1 MRAWVVLKQENGRG
15 THAAWF
21 ATIAAAG
28 SEKGVLVPEGEAEGL
43 KSLKHEDVGDD
54 ESGKD
59 LKERQVVR
67 SQRRQRSGS
76 SAAGTLPGSPDLLT
90 IPGVGPRNF
99 KKLVEKGF
107 EGVAQ
112 LKQLYRDKV

>member
-1 MRAWVVLKQENGRG
+1 MRAWVVLKQENARG
-15 THAAWF
+15 AHAAWF
-21 ATIAAAG
+21 ATVAAG
-28 SEKGVLVPEGEAEGL
+28 DSETVVPAPEGEAEDASHVTG
-43 KSLKHEDVGDD
+43 D
-54 ESGKD
+54 ESGK
-59 LKERQVVR
+59 VR
-67 SQRRQRSGS
+67 SHRRQRNGS
-76 SAAGTLPGSPDLLT
+76 SGAGTLPGSPDLLT